1 MKIKKIAILVVS
13 VVILIY
19 IGSQKTSE
27 NLEKLEIT
35 KIENF
40 EKQKEEYRKTITLRE
55 KYVGLKYTQDFV
67 ETNGSPETLKGTN
80 NQTWISYF
88 QKKDITIVMNKKN
101 STIENICSGKNQNL
115 VNDFT
120 LLLSKYVGIRLPYE
134 KYEEKINSI
143 LFGRVEMLQE
153 NCLNKDCIE
162 YYSKGFTTLS
172 YKEFGDN
179 GYFVTLKKIAPG
191 KVPRIS
197 EY

>member
-1 MKIKKIAILVVS
+1 MKFKKIAILVVS
-13 VVILIY
+13 AVVLIY
-19 IGSQKTSE
+19 LGRQKTSE
-27 NLEKLEIT
+27 NTEKQKVT

-40 EKQKEEYRKTITLRE
+40 EKQKEEYNKTITLRE
-55 KYVGLKYTQDFV
+55 RYVGVTYTQDFV
-67 ETNGSPETLKGTN
+67 ETNGSPETLEGTN

-88 QKKDITIVMNKKN
+88 QKEGITIVMNKK
-101 STIENICSGKNQNL
+101 SSKIENICSGKNQNL
-115 VNDFT
+115 INDFT
-120 LLLSKYVGIRLPYE
+120 LPLSKYIGVRLPYE

-143 LFGRVEMLQE
+143 LFGGIEMLQE
-153 NCLNKDCIE
+153 NCLNKDCVE

-179 GYFVTLKKIAPG
+179 GYFVTLKKIASG